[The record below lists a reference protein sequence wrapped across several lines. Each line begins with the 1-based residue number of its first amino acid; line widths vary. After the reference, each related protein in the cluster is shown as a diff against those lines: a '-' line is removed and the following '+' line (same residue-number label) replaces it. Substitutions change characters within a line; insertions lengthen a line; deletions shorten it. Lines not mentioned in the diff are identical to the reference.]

1 MNFLIII
8 LVFIGCLI
16 VGGKSPGASCF
27 ALFLCGCCFV
37 FGVSVFGN
45 IVQEKAKNGELIEFG
60 GKYYAIK
67 YVKDKV
73 E

>member
-16 VGGKSPGASCF
+16 VGGKSPGTSFF
-27 ALFLCGCCFV
+27 ALFL
-37 FGVSVFGN
+37 FGN
-45 IVQEKAKNGELIEFG
+45 IVQEKAKNGELIESG